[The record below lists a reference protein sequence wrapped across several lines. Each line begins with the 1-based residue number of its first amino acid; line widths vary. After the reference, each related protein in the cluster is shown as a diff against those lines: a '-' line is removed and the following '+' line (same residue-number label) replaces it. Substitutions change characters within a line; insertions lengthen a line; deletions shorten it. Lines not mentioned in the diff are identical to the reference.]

1 MQFQIVPSEF
11 LILIVDDTEA
21 NIKLLSHVLRDVGFS
36 PIVAFNGSDAL
47 ELIKSRKPDLVLLD
61 IMMPDMTGYE
71 VCRKVNEDDELRS
84 IPIIFLSALSETSNK
99 VEGFEAGGVDYVTKP
114 YQKDEVLARIRTHL
128 FLSKLQKERDQRI
141 QALRETEIELREI
154 NQKKDQLVRIV
165 SHDIKNPLTGI
176 VGLAN
181 LIKENPELPK
191 DDVFKMLSAM
201 EQSGKK
207 LMDMVE
213 KVLDNENHSKSNEK
227 LNFHEGLL
235 EDLVEKVISVN
246 KPKAMLK
253 GITLNLVNKIS
264 VNNVLLEHTKI
275 EIALNNLI
283 SNALKFT
290 SSSGKV
296 TLSVFS
302 DNEKMIFKVQD
313 NGIGIPKNLTS
324 SIFGIGKTSKG
335 VSNLG
340 TDGEIG
346 TGLGLDV
353 VEKYVNIHN
362 GKVWVESEEG
372 VGTIF
377 FIEIP
382 TNK

>member
-11 LILIVDDTEA
+11 LILIVDDTVA
-21 NIKLLSHVLRDVGFS
+21 NIKLLSHVLRDEGFS
-36 PIVAFNGSDAL
+36 PIVAFNGTDAL
-47 ELIKSRKPDLVLLD
+47 ELIKSRKPDLILLD

-71 VCRKVNEDDELRS
+71 VCRKVNEEDELRS
-84 IPIIFLSALSETSNK
+84 IPIIFLSALSETSDK

-191 DDVFKMLSAM
+191 DDVFKMLNAM

-213 KVLDNENHSKSNEK
+213 KVLDNENHVKNDNK
-227 LNFHEGLL
+227 LNFNEGLL

-253 GITLNLVNKIS
+253 GIALNLVNKIS
-264 VNNVLLEHTKI
+264 VNKVLLEHTKI

-290 SSSGKV
+290 SSSGTV

-302 DNEKMIFKVQD
+302 DTEKIVFKIQD

-324 SIFGIGKTSKG
+324 SIFGLDKTSKG
-335 VSNLG
+335 VTNLG

-377 FIEIP
+377 FIELP
-382 TNK
+382 VNK

>member
-1 MQFQIVPSEF
+1 MQFQIVPSDF

-21 NIKLLSHVLRDVGFS
+21 NIKLLSHVLRESGFS
-36 PIVAFNGSDAL
+36 PIVAFNGTDAI
-47 ELIKSRKPDLVLLD
+47 ELIKGRKPDLVLLD

-71 VCRKVNEDDELRS
+71 VCKRVNESEELKS
-84 IPIIFLSALSETSNK
+84 IPIIFLSALSETSDK
-99 VEGFEAGGVDYVTKP
+99 VEGFEVGGVDYITKP

-128 FLSKLQKERDQRI
+128 FLSKLQKERDERI
-141 QALRETEIELREI
+141 QVLRKTEIELREI
-154 NQKKDQLVRIV
+154 NKKKDQLVRIV

-181 LIKENPELPK
+181 LIRENPELPK
-191 DDVFKMLSAM
+191 EDVSKMLSAM

-213 KVLDNENHSKSNEK
+213 KVLDNENHAKSDEQLTLK
-227 LNFHEGLL
+227 EGSL
-235 EDLVEKVISVN
+235 EDLVDKVISVN

-253 GITLNLVNKIS
+253 GISLTLVNEITINK
-264 VNNVLLEHTKI
+264 VKLEHTKI

-290 SSSGKV
+290 TSNGSV
-296 TLSVFS
+296 TLFVSS
-302 DNEKMIFKVQD
+302 TEQRILFKVQD
-313 NGIGIPKNLTS
+313 TGIGIPNNLTTK
-324 SIFGIGKTSKG
+324 IFGNDQHAKAA
-335 VSNLG
+335 SNLG

-372 VGTIF
+372 VGTTF
-377 FIEIP
+377 YIEIP
-382 TNK
+382 IN

>member
-1 MQFQIVPSEF
+1 MQFQISPSDF

-21 NIKLLSHVLRDVGFS
+21 NIKLLSHVLREAGFS
-36 PIVAFNGSDAL
+36 PIVAFNGTDAI
-47 ELIKSRKPDLVLLD
+47 ELIQGRKPDLVLLD

-71 VCRKVNEDDELRS
+71 VCKRVNEDDDLKS
-84 IPIIFLSALSETSNK
+84 IPIIFLSALSETSDK
-99 VEGFEAGGVDYVTKP
+99 VEGFEVGGVDYITKP

-128 FLSKLQKERDQRI
+128 FLSKLQKERDERI
-141 QALRETEIELREI
+141 EILRKTELELREL
-154 NQKKDQLVRIV
+154 NSKKDQLVRIV

-181 LIKENPELPK
+181 LIRENPDLPI
-191 DDVFKMLSAM
+191 DDVNNMLNAM
-201 EQSGKK
+201 EESGKK
-207 LMDMVE
+207 LMDMVK
-213 KVLDNENHSKSNEK
+213 KVLDNENHSKGNDEIK
-227 LNFHEGLL
+227 LSEGFL

-253 GITLNLVNKIS
+253 GISLNLINEITINKVI
-264 VNNVLLEHTKI
+264 LEHTKI

-290 SSSGKV
+290 TSNGSVKLFVSSSSERI
-296 TLSVFS
+296 LFR
-302 DNEKMIFKVQD
+302 VQD
-313 NGIGIPKNLTS
+313 SGIGIPKNLAS
-324 SIFGIGKTSKG
+324 KIFESDHKKNG
-335 VSNLG
+335 VSNIG

-353 VEKYVNIHN
+353 VEKYVNIHD

-372 VGTIF
+372 VGTTF

-382 TNK
+382 IK

>member
-1 MQFQIVPSEF
+1 
-11 LILIVDDTEA
+11 
-21 NIKLLSHVLRDVGFS
+21 
-36 PIVAFNGSDAL
+36 
-47 ELIKSRKPDLVLLD
+47 
-61 IMMPDMTGYE
+61 
-71 VCRKVNEDDELRS
+71 
-84 IPIIFLSALSETSNK
+84 
-99 VEGFEAGGVDYVTKP
+99 
-114 YQKDEVLARIRTHL
+114 
-128 FLSKLQKERDQRI
+128 
-141 QALRETEIELREI
+141 
-154 NQKKDQLVRIV
+154 
-165 SHDIKNPLTGI
+165 
-176 VGLAN
+176 
-181 LIKENPELPK
+181 
-191 DDVFKMLSAM
+191 MLSAM

>member
-71 VCRKVNEDDELRS
+71 VCKKVNEDDELKS

>member
-1 MQFQIVPSEF
+1 MQFQIVPSDF
-11 LILIVDDTEA
+11 LVLIVDDTEA
-21 NIKLLSHVLRDVGFS
+21 NIKLLSHVLREAGFS
-36 PIVAFNGSDAL
+36 PIVAFNGTDAI
-47 ELIKSRKPDLVLLD
+47 ELIKGRKPDLVLLD

-71 VCRKVNEDDELRS
+71 VCKAVNKEEELKS
-84 IPIIFLSALSETSNK
+84 IPIIFLSALSETSDK
-99 VEGFEAGGVDYVTKP
+99 VEGFEVGGVDYITKP

-128 FLSKLQKERDQRI
+128 FLSKLQKERDERI
-141 QALRETEIELREI
+141 EILRKTEVELREI
-154 NQKKDQLVRIV
+154 NSKKDQLVRIV

-181 LIKENPELPK
+181 LIKENPDLPK
-191 DDVFKMLSAM
+191 DEVSNMLSAM

-213 KVLDNENHSKSNEK
+213 KVLDNENHSKSKDELK
-227 LNFHEGLL
+227 LTEGFL

-253 GITLNLVNKIS
+253 GITLNLINKITVNK
-264 VNNVLLEHTKI
+264 VKLEHTKI

-290 SSSGKV
+290 TSNGKV
-296 TLSVFS
+296 ELFVSSTQQKILFR
-302 DNEKMIFKVQD
+302 VQD
-313 NGIGIPKNLTS
+313 SGIGIPENLVS
-324 SIFGIGKTSKG
+324 NIFGSESYKKGTSK
-335 VSNLG
+335 LG

-362 GKVWVESEEG
+362 GKVWVESKEG
-372 VGTIF
+372 VGTTF

-382 TNK
+382 IN